1 MALELTGGCLCGAV
15 RYRCAAPAR
24 PATWCHCTS
33 CRRAAGAHA
42 VAWFTVPGASFAWVE
57 GQAAIF
63 RSSPPVARAFCARC
77 GTQLTYR
84 HQDSPDEVDVTVGS
98 LDEPD
103 RVAPADH
110 IWMQDAAAWDRPVD
124 GLPSYPRSRQ
134 KT

>member
-15 RYRCAAPAR
+15 RYRCAAPVR

-42 VAWFTVPGASFAWVE
+42 VAWFTVPAKSFALIE
-57 GQAAIF
+57 GQPAIF
-63 RSSPPVARAFCARC
+63 RSSPPVQRAFCARC

-84 HQDSPDEVDVTVGS
+84 HQDSAGEVDVTVGS